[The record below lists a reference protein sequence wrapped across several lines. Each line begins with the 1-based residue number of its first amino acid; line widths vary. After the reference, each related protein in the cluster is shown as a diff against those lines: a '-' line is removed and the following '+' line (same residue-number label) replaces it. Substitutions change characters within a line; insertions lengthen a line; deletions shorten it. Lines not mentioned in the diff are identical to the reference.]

1 MDRIANDLRA
11 RRFDAA
17 HENQG
22 PSAQRARAVRNSL
35 SSLACV
41 LALVSA
47 SAAAQSDL
55 SVTTEYSGFNGLT
68 FSGLFPPRPTS
79 SGGSISPGRP
89 QTLTIVA
96 RNNGTAPV
104 ANAIVS
110 LRAGPNINNRVLA
123 LAGPGCNL
131 SANPPLDGARWMIGA
146 MEPGAQVECSVSL
159 RPGNLDR
166 PWSGVI
172 GAQIGAEGNT
182 DPQPAN
188 DAGRSYEVVVSP
200 ADFVRDMALRIE
212 SPQGILRPGV
222 PHPVEFTLTNLGPGQ
237 ESFPGFRQ
245 RIYSEMY
252 LIGPASR
259 EFFAIPASDDPDCR
273 HFVELIGQVTFGVVS
288 EIVFEPLAPGQSR
301 TCTLHFTIRQGA
313 TGVRRLAFW
322 NLGEQPGVFDE
333 NLANNVAEAV
343 LLYSA
348 PTIPAG
354 SPWGWMLLGLALVG
368 TGLLHARRRHR
379 LRRAAP
385 RD

>member
-1 MDRIANDLRA
+1 MDRTSAALRA
-11 RRFDAA
+11 GASAA
-17 HENQG
+17 EHERLS
-22 PSAQRARAVRNSL
+22 PRAPRARAVRKNP
-35 SSLACV
+35 SSMALL
-41 LALVSA
+41 LALVA
-47 SAAAQSDL
+47 GGAAAQSDL
-55 SVTTEYSGFNGLT
+55 SVTTEYSGFNGFT

-96 RNNGTAPV
+96 RNNDMASV

-110 LRAGPNINNRVLA
+110 LRAGPDISNRVLA

-131 SANPPLDGARWMIGA
+131 SANPPLDGARWTIGA
-146 MEPGAQVECSVSL
+146 MAAGAQVECILTL
-159 RPGNLDR
+159 RPGTLDR

-172 GAQIGAEGNT
+172 GARIGAEGNT
-182 DPQPAN
+182 DPQPDN

-212 SPQGILRPGV
+212 SPQGILRPGIA
-222 PHPVEFTLTNLGPGQ
+222 HPVEFTLTNLGPGQ

-245 RIYSEMY
+245 RLYSEMY

-259 EFFAIPASDDPDCR
+259 EFFAIPTSDDPDCR
-273 HFVELIGQVTFGVVS
+273 HFVELVGQVTFGVVS

-301 TCTLHFTIRQGA
+301 TCTLQFTIRPGA
-313 TGVRRLAFW
+313 EGVRRLAFW
-322 NLGEQPGVFDE
+322 NLGEQPGVFDA
-333 NLANNVAEAV
+333 NLSNNVAEAV

-354 SPWGWMLLGLALVG
+354 SPLGWMLLGLALG
-368 TGLLHARRRHR
+368 GAGLLQASRRHGRR
-379 LRRAAP
+379 LGGRRN
-385 RD
+385 